1 MAGLGRK
8 LFRYGGLSCPRCRR
22 PLREE
27 QVRSGEQSCPVCN
40 GRFEA
45 VRFSPV
51 EARVLVPEIA
61 GVGPAASA
69 PCARHA
75 RNQADV
81 ACSRCG
87 PFMCSLCRIDSDGQ
101 AFCPGCY
108 ERLADEGGVS
118 GGLTK
123 LWNWGGM
130 AVICLVLSL
139 VLFMTVVLPCL
150 LWIAGVI
157 FCILGLREKAARN
170 ERDGV
175 VGLYVLI
182 LLNVLE
188 GVFGVVFAA
197 AVFGAFKS

>member
-1 MAGLGRK
+1 MRD
-8 LFRYGGLSCPRCRR
+8 
-22 PLREE
+22 E
-27 QVRSGEQSCPVCN
+27 QMRNGAQFCPVCD

-45 VRFSPV
+45 VRFDPV
-51 EARVLVPEIA
+51 EMKILVPEIA

-87 PFMCSLCRIDSDGQ
+87 QFMCSLCRIDSDGQ

-130 AVICLVLSL
+130 AASTAVLSVIL
-139 VLFMTVVLPCL
+139 WWTFI
-150 LWIAGVI
+150 LWIPGIV
-157 FCILGLREKAARN
+157 FCVLGLREKKARN
-170 ERDGV
+170 ENDGV
-175 VGLYVLI
+175 VVLYVLM
-182 LLNVLE
+182 LLNLLGGVMGIGMAAAIF
-188 GVFGVVFAA
+188 GVFR
-197 AVFGAFKS
+197 K

>member
-8 LFRYGGLSCPRCRR
+8 HYRYGGLFCPRCRR
-22 PLREE
+22 LMRDE
-27 QVRSGEQSCPVCN
+27 QMRNGGQFCPVCE

-45 VRFSPV
+45 VRFTPV
-51 EARVLVPEIA
+51 EMRLHVPEIA
-61 GVGPAASA
+61 GVGPAATA

-87 PFMCSLCRIDSDGQ
+87 QFMCSLCRIDSDGQ

-123 LWNWGGM
+123 LWNWSGM
-130 AVICLVLSL
+130 AALTFVLSIFL
-139 VLFMTVVLPCL
+139 WWTFV
-150 LWIAGVI
+150 LWIAGIV
-157 FCILGLREKAARN
+157 FCILGIREKSARN
-170 ERDGV
+170 ESDGV
-175 VGLYVLI
+175 VRLYLLI
-182 LLNVLE
+182 LLNLLGGALGIGMALAIF
-188 GVFGVVFAA
+188 GVFR
-197 AVFGAFKS
+197 S